1 MAPTQPTHLSPAELS
16 YLHTSLSLQ
25 PPIRPDA
32 RSPTTFR
39 PLIAETDLL
48 PGCNGSAR
56 LCFADG
62 TEALVGIKA
71 DVEKTPQ
78 KASQGFEGFGSDV
91 AMAGADET
99 NEERRTG
106 DGKWVEVTVDIPG
119 QRDDD
124 PLVVFLGAM
133 IHEALVADGVLA
145 ARLWLNERWHWR
157 IYIDV
162 CPFPICSLSTILM
175 RDNISIS
182 AVRCHAIAISSTPK
196 QLSLTKTRSSF
207 FHHPSH
213 ILFPYCLLQP
223 TSPSSPVTC
232 LPLSAPKMK
241 TLSLTMTGTPH
252 SPYTLQNP
260 RNHQSPSS

>member
-1 MAPTQPTHLSPAELS
+1 MASTQPTHLSPAELS

-62 TEALVGIKA
+62 TEALVGVKA

-78 KASQGFEGFGSDV
+78 KVGVGFEGFGGDV
-91 AMAGADET
+91 DMGVTDEEDGEVEG
-99 NEERRTG
+99 EEGQGR
-106 DGKWVEVTVDIPG
+106 GKDTWVEVTVDIPG

-133 IHEALVADGVLA
+133 IHEALVADGTLA
-145 ARLWLNERWHWR
+145 KRLWLNERWHWR
-157 IYIDV
+157 VYVDV
-162 CPFPICSLSTILM
+162 CAIYAPFL
-175 RDNISIS
+175 
-182 AVRCHAIAISSTPK
+182 
-196 QLSLTKTRSSF
+196 F
-207 FHHPSH
+207 FS
-213 ILFPYCLLQP
+213 
-223 TSPSSPVTC
+223 
-232 LPLSAPKMK
+232 PLSPINSQSMMTYKPHLNTTSVSFLV
-241 TLSLTMTGTPH
+241 TLH
-252 SPYTLQNP
+252 
-260 RNHQSPSS
+260 

>member
-1 MAPTQPTHLSPAELS
+1 MAPTQPTHLSPVELS

-78 KASQGFEGFGSDV
+78 SVGQGFEGFDQDV
-91 AMAGADET
+91 AMADADDTKEG
-99 NEERRTG
+99 NRTG
-106 DGKWVEVTVDIPG
+106 DGKWIEVTVDIPG

-157 IYIDV
+157 IYVDV
-162 CPFPICSLSTILM
+162 CPMPLSSFTTIII
-175 RDNISIS
+175 RGDISIS
-182 AVRCHAIAISSTPK
+182 PSSCDSVASPSTPQ
-196 QLSLTKTRSSF
+196 QLSLTKTRSFS
-207 FHHPSH
+207 FHHRCPTLSLSYPS
-213 ILFPYCLLQP
+213 QP
-223 TSPSSPVTC
+223 TSPS
-232 LPLSAPKMK
+232 
-241 TLSLTMTGTPH
+241 
-252 SPYTLQNP
+252 
-260 RNHQSPSS
+260 